1 MRKETIIKANTL
13 LERINKLTTMKS
25 DLRPAFCNGV
35 GVCKYNGDK
44 NDKTPYY
51 TYNLWSTH
59 NSNMEDNDLI
69 MRIGIESMYDKV
81 CSLLEEAEK
90 ELEKL

>member
-1 MRKETIIKANTL
+1 MKKETIIKANTL

-25 DLRPAFCNGV
+25 DLRPQFCNGV
-35 GVCKYNGDK
+35 GVCKYDGDK

-59 NSNMEDNDLI
+59 KSNMEDNDLI
-69 MRIGIESMYDKV
+69 MRVAIKAMYEKV
-81 CSLLEEAEK
+81 SQLLEEAEK